1 MVVAA
6 AQRTNREVW
15 PVAARCSRSCVGA
28 SQKGSSAPCVLRQA
42 ANVARKSKLIKEGQE
57 KGYQLARTFGFLSL
71 RRCDV
76 LISTCTFVCTM
87 RPHPSTLLLTDLYF
101 LYFWLWS
108 SLGDSISI
116 TKQNN
121 ETCFYPAL
129 LWPAIP

>member
-1 MVVAA
+1 MLAAASQGSEPQQLIQEAKGDFDGGEGPRWRGEEREKARMGMVVAA

-71 RRCDV
+71 R
-76 LISTCTFVCTM
+76 L
-87 RPHPSTLLLTDLYF
+87 
-101 LYFWLWS
+101 
-108 SLGDSISI
+108 
-116 TKQNN
+116 
-121 ETCFYPAL
+121 
-129 LWPAIP
+129 